1 MQRQVIQ
8 QTAATQQQQQTVT
21 QQQVQFSHLLELPAD
36 ALADDILKATE
47 ENPAL
52 EREEQ
57 PEGPEA
63 SAADGIT
70 LGYGPE
76 APAYVR
82 RSAEP
87 AGADMASWTADP
99 ASDGDILARQIAE
112 LDLTDGERTVMDYIA
127 GSLNAHGYLEKD
139 DQTLADEL
147 AFGLYMDVSPHE
159 VRRLVGLFQTL
170 EPTGI
175 GARNLQECLS
185 LQLAEPH
192 PEDTPETRQARRLA
206 LRIVAEVWDDYAA
219 RRLDKVAR
227 LLNVPS
233 GQVAAADRLIRRCN
247 PYPGNA
253 LTAANPISAPT
264 VSPDFM
270 LLADENGH
278 IDISLTRQAD
288 ARLKVSPAF
297 LGIVES
303 YPALPHPT
311 RQQQDSYIYAKDKVD
326 TARAYLANLQRRRE
340 VLLHTMQAI
349 ADRQRPFFLG
359 QDEEALLQPLRLQD
373 VADRVGI
380 DVSTVSR
387 AAASKY
393 VQTAY
398 GIYPLRRFFNAQT
411 MEKDGRQ
418 VSNTQLKLAL
428 RELIEG
434 EDPARPLSDEQ
445 LCRLMQQQGYRL
457 ARRTVAKYR
466 DQMGIPTAGIRSGN
480 V

>member
-87 AGADMASWTADP
+87 AGSDMASWTADP

-185 LQLAEPH
+185 LQLAEPQ
-192 PEDTPETRQARRLA
+192 PEDTPKPARHA
-206 LRIVAEVWDDYAA
+206 ASPCASWPKSGMTTPPAASTKWPASSASPPGKWPPPTGSYAA
-219 RRLDKVAR
+219 AT
-227 LLNVPS
+227 P
-233 GQVAAADRLIRRCN
+233 IR
-247 PYPGNA
+247 A
-253 LTAANPISAPT
+253 
-264 VSPDFM
+264 
-270 LLADENGH
+270 
-278 IDISLTRQAD
+278 TR
-288 ARLKVSPAF
+288 
-297 LGIVES
+297 
-303 YPALPHPT
+303 
-311 RQQQDSYIYAKDKVD
+311 
-326 TARAYLANLQRRRE
+326 
-340 VLLHTMQAI
+340 
-349 ADRQRPFFLG
+349 
-359 QDEEALLQPLRLQD
+359 
-373 VADRVGI
+373 
-380 DVSTVSR
+380 
-387 AAASKY
+387 
-393 VQTAY
+393 
-398 GIYPLRRFFNAQT
+398 
-411 MEKDGRQ
+411 
-418 VSNTQLKLAL
+418 
-428 RELIEG
+428 
-434 EDPARPLSDEQ
+434 
-445 LCRLMQQQGYRL
+445 
-457 ARRTVAKYR
+457 
-466 DQMGIPTAGIRSGN
+466 
-480 V
+480 